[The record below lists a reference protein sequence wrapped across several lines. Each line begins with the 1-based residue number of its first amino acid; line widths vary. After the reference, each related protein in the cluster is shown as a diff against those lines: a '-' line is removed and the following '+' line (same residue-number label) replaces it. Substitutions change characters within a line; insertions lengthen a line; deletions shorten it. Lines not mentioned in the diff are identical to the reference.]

1 MNCLQELAKLFEAHL
16 ELYSWSRQGHKGRRL
31 APASCMRGYLH
42 KATQK
47 WTRLSPDSLSSML
60 LNFRLTMSAQ
70 KIKLNLKKVLAD
82 REEGPCAQP
91 PKGSSEKS
99 TRCWFIT
106 EALLNQRISNP
117 TVIWFNHCWEGWWLS
132 LNSTTAMRM
141 CRIND
146 AWMATLGFQLS
157 QTLKFLQF
165 MTPLSNYFSKLLK
178 KQWAKGCHALS
189 TEWFTEKLLMAKML
203 CFTFK
208 ILGTWKSRHWRWKPL
223 YL

>member
-1 MNCLQELAKLFEAHL
+1 
-16 ELYSWSRQGHKGRRL
+16 
-31 APASCMRGYLH
+31 
-42 KATQK
+42 
-47 WTRLSPDSLSSML
+47 
-60 LNFRLTMSAQ
+60 MSAQ
-70 KIKLNLKKVLAD
+70 KIKLNLKKLLAD
-82 REEGPCAQP
+82 REEGGGPRAQP

-106 EALLNQRISNP
+106 EALSNQRISNP
-117 TVIWFNHCWEGWWLS
+117 RVIWFNHCWEGWWLS

-157 QTLKFLQF
+157 QTLKFLWF

-189 TEWFTEKLLMAKML
+189 TEWFTGRLLMVKML

-208 ILGTWKSRHWRWKPL
+208 ILGTWKKPQNVQIEK
-223 YL
+223 